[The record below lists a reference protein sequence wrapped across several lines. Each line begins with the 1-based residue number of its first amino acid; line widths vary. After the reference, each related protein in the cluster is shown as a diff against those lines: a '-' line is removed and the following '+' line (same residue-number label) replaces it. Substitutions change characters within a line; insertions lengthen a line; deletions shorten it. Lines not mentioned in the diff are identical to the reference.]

1 MAGQCQA
8 ITLGQAAYGEGNGV
22 GGIAVDAT
30 DVFITDGVSQSTGY
44 VEECALGGCTGGTT
58 TIYTVP
64 GNAYLERL
72 LFDPASG
79 YLYFGSNNQGEGYAI
94 NAGGGLIFDYSD
106 GSPYGFATDA
116 THLYIGDSMGI
127 SYVNKTSGGTRSYI
141 TAALGYTRAVAID
154 TNTGNVWG
162 AAPNDAL
169 VASCETSG
177 SESCTT
183 WPWSG
188 MSPYDVH
195 IAGTTP
201 YVLDQGA
208 GLYQCASE
216 ADCSLANAKQISTF
230 GGPSFTVDPNF
241 VYLPGPSEIEQVPIG
256 GTTPTPM
263 ATSAGDVIAMTNDM
277 QYVYWLT
284 STGVIQKVAK

>member
-1 MAGQCQA
+1 MGGECQA

-30 DVFITDGVSQSTGY
+30 YVFITDGVSQSTGY

-58 TIYTVP
+58 TIYTVT
-64 GNAYLERL
+64 GNAYLDRL
-72 LFDPASG
+72 LFDPGPG

-94 NAGGGLIFDYSD
+94 NAGGGLIFQYSD

-116 THLYIGDSMGI
+116 TRLYIGDSQGI
-127 SYVNKTSGGTRSYI
+127 TFVSKTTGGTLTRISS
-141 TAALGYTRAVAID
+141 ALGYTRAVATD
-154 TNTGNVWG
+154 PNTGNVWA
-162 AAPNDAL
+162 AAPNDAF
-169 VASCETSG
+169 VASC
-177 SESCTT
+177 TT
-183 WPWSG
+183 TAPFTCMTWSWSG
-188 MSPYDVH
+188 ESPYDVH

-201 YVLDQGA
+201 YVLDQGS

-216 ADCSLANAKQISTF
+216 TDCSLTNAKQISTF

-241 VYLPGPSEIEQVPIG
+241 VYFPGPSEIEQVTIG